1 MFSIIPNS
9 FIWDFGADFSCIL
22 LVFSVIFLFMIAYDP
37 ICFNIAPTN
46 ALFFGTKCLWKVIL
60 NTNKTIDK
68 KSAQNPYIRAFA

>member
-1 MFSIIPNS
+1 
-9 FIWDFGADFSCIL
+9 
-22 LVFSVIFLFMIAYDP
+22 MIAYDP

-46 ALFFGTKCLWKVIL
+46 ALFFGTKCLWEVIL